1 MTTPAWQ
8 RQYEEQSRIAPT
20 GSSAALVK
28 VSRWNV
34 CQSRGLNL
42 RLWSSRVILKHFRLL
57 QATFSPPEC
66 RLCCS
71 NKQHV
76 FLHWGHSCVGWL
88 CCKLLSGCR
97 SNKEFL
103 TAEVLNRSPVPYV
116 SRVVPASFY
125 TMQCAAAIPEWRIVC
140 LLKQNR
146 RK

>member
-8 RQYEEQSRIAPT
+8 RQYEQQSRIAPT
-20 GSSAALVK
+20 ESSAALVK

-42 RLWSSRVILKHFRLL
+42 RLWSSRVTLKHFRLL
-57 QATFSPPEC
+57 QATSSPPEC
-66 RLCCS
+66 GLCCS
-71 NKQHV
+71 NKQRV
-76 FLHWGHSCVGWL
+76 FLHWGRSCVGWL

-97 SNKEFL
+97 RNKEFL
-103 TAEVLNRSPVPYV
+103 AAEVLNGSLVPYV
-116 SRVVPASFY
+116 SRVVPVSFY
-125 TMQCAAAIPEWRIVC
+125 TMQWAGAIPEQRIVY